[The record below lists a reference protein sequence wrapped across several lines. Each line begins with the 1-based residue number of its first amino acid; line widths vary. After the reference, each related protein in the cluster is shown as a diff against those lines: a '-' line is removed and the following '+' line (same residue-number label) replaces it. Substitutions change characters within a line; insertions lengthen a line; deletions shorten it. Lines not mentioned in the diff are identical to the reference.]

1 MSSAT
6 SRLAPEWQQ
15 WLAENLAQGASVEE
29 VATALGA
36 AGVSEEVAREEVAAA
51 NNHPF
56 VQAGRNIARRYLRME
71 SLMDVYSE
79 LHRQAGHH
87 LGVEKRAGLSAQE
100 FFTRYYFGHR
110 PVVLQGL
117 MEDWPALRRWSL
129 DYFRETCGEAEVEIM
144 SGRDANPN
152 HAFEHDRHRSTV
164 RMAEFIR
171 MIAEAGE
178 TNDFYMV
185 PRNDNWQREGL
196 RQLREDIRAPRGII
210 DPSLD
215 PPSMTLLLGPAGTLT
230 PLHHDRMNVLLAQ
243 VLGRKHVKLIPSFQ
257 PHRVFPRHGTFS
269 HVDASNPDPSHQAA
283 FQEAHLLEAVL
294 EPGELLFIPVGWWHW
309 VRALDVSAT
318 VTFHHFMLPDRN
330 THMVFPG

>member
-1 MSSAT
+1 MHPGS

-15 WLAENLAQGASVEE
+15 WLAENLAQGAAPDE
-29 VATALGA
+29 VATALLS
-36 AGVSEEVAREEVAAA
+36 AGVSEEVARAEVAAA
-51 NNHPF
+51 DQHPF
-56 VQAGRNIARRYLRME
+56 VRAARGIARRYARME

-87 LGVEKRAGLSAQE
+87 RTVEKRAGLSPEE

-129 DYFRETCGEAEVEIM
+129 DYFRDTCGEAEVEIM
-144 SGRDANPN
+144 SGRDSNPN
-152 HAFEHDRHRSTV
+152 HSFEHDRHRSTV
-164 RMAEFIR
+164 RMAEFLR

-185 PRNDNWQREGL
+185 PRNDNWQRDGL
-196 RQLREDIRAPRGII
+196 RPLREDVRAPRGII

-257 PHRVFPRHGTFS
+257 PHRVYPRDGTFS
-269 HVDASNPDPSHQAA
+269 HVDASNPDPSRHSA
-283 FQEAHLLEAVL
+283 FQEAHMVEVVL
-294 EPGELLFIPVGWWHW
+294 EPGELIFIPVGWWHW

-318 VTFHHFMLPDRN
+318 VTFHHFQIPEGNTLMVLP
-330 THMVFPG
+330 P

>member
-1 MSSAT
+1 MPSGT
-6 SRLAPEWQQ
+6 SRLSPEWQQ
-15 WLAENLAQGASVEE
+15 WLAENLTLGAHPEE
-29 VATALGA
+29 VATALRA

-51 NNHPF
+51 DKHPF
-56 VQAGRNIARRYLRME
+56 VQAGRALARRYVRME

-100 FFTRYYFGHR
+100 FFTHYYFGHR

-129 DYFRETCGEAEVEIM
+129 DYFRENCGEAEVEIM
-144 SGRDANPN
+144 SGRNANPN
-152 HAFEHDRHRSTV
+152 HAFEHDKHRSTV
-164 RMAEFIR
+164 RLAEFIR

-196 RQLREDIRAPRGII
+196 RRLREDIRAPRGII

-215 PPSMTLLLGPAGTLT
+215 PPSMTLLLGPAGTIT
-230 PLHHDRMNVLLAQ
+230 PLHHDKMNVLLGQ
-243 VLGRKHVKLIPSFQ
+243 VLGRKQFKLIPSFQ
-257 PHRVFPRHGTFS
+257 PHRVYPRHGTFS
-269 HVDASNPDPSHQAA
+269 HVDASNPDPAQHSG
-283 FQEAHLLEAVL
+283 FQEANMVEVVL
-294 EPGELLFIPVGWWHW
+294 EPGEFIFIPVGWWHW
-309 VRALDVSAT
+309 VRALDVSAS
-318 VTFHHFMLPDRN
+318 VTFHHFQFPEGN
-330 THMVFPG
+330 TTMVFPG